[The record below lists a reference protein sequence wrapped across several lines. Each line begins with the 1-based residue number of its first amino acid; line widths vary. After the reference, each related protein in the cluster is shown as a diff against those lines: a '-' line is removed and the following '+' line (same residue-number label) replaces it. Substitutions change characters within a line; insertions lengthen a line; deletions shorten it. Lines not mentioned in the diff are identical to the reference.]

1 MTRAGQQ
8 VTTPSGSRGVLTGE
22 LKGLTG
28 LRIIAAVWVV
38 LFHFH
43 FTPLPGVA
51 EVAATLGPLVTAGA
65 LGVDLFFVL
74 SGFVITYTYMDKL
87 GPALRIGATAR
98 FVWARAC
105 RIWPV
110 YAVVFHLFGLWLM
123 ARMVFGSDSEVAFQA
138 VQPELGVGQYIQQ
151 LFMVQLWDNPFF
163 DGASWVGSTW
173 SISAEWLAYLL
184 FPIGVLV
191 LFRLRNLPTVVLGVA
206 AMALMAPIAWA
217 YLSTG
222 SPYYPWSW
230 VVRILCGFSAGA
242 LMYLA
247 VRRTRRTSTRARRSA
262 SVFAV
267 VLPLMIAGGLL
278 LGELIGPGRGGAVIM
293 LFPLLV
299 AAMALADRGPAL
311 VLSAPWAVYGGRISY
326 SLYLVHIPMFE
337 IYWLAL
343 QKFPVL
349 GPDTV
354 LAYVVGV
361 LVFVSTVGVAAL
373 AYHAVEE
380 PARRR
385 MRKLVP
391 AEVASASKAP
401 RHRAVGGSAAGW
413 PSVGHQT
420 ATAARIAAA
429 RRTLAARTNSEIR
442 PIEKAAE
449 SAEFATARRPA
460 LGTRNGVLAAALINA
475 QQRAPAN
482 ADDYERAL
490 YLRGGYLNAGG

>member
-8 VTTPSGSRGVLTGE
+8 VTTPCGSRSVLTGE

-28 LRIIAAVWVV
+28 LRIVAAIWVV

-74 SGFVITYTYMDKL
+74 SGFVIAYTYMDKL

-123 ARMVFGSDSEVAFQA
+123 ARMVFGSDSEIAFQA

-151 LFMVQLWDNPFF
+151 LFMVQLWDNAFF
-163 DGASWVGSTW
+163 DGASWVGPTW

-191 LFRLRNLPTVVLGVA
+191 LFRLRNLPAAVLGVA
-206 AMALMAPIAWA
+206 AVALMAPIAWA

-247 VRRTRRTSTRARRSA
+247 VRRTRRTSSRARRSA
-262 SVFAV
+262 STFAV
-267 VLPLMIAGGLL
+267 ILPLMIAGGLL
-278 LGELIGPGRGGAVIM
+278 LGELIGPGRGGAVIL

-299 AAMALADRGPAL
+299 GAMALADRGPAL
-311 VLSAPWAVYGGRISY
+311 ALSAPWAVYGGRISY

-343 QKFPVL
+343 RKFSIL

-354 LAYVVGV
+354 LAYVAGALV
-361 LVFVSTVGVAAL
+361 LVSTIAVAAL

-391 AEVASASKAP
+391 AEVESASKAP

-429 RRTLAARTNSEIR
+429 RRTLAARTDSEIR
-442 PIEKAAE
+442 PAEKAAE
-449 SAEFATARRPA
+449 SAEFAVPRRPA

-475 QQRAPAN
+475 QRRAPAN
-482 ADDYERAL
+482 VDEYERAL
-490 YLRGGYLNAGG
+490 YVRGGYLNAGG